1 MRWRRVRDPAAM
13 RDDAGDFTARA
24 LGVSRRLV
32 IGEQLPVAQSSPCMA
47 HADGEAAWTTDA
59 QSDFA
64 SAFPAV
70 PRRSGALP
78 MAPPAQ

>member
-1 MRWRRVRDPAAM
+1 
-13 RDDAGDFTARA
+13 
-24 LGVSRRLV
+24 
-32 IGEQLPVAQSSPCMA
+32 MA
-47 HADGEAAWTTDA
+47 HADGVAAWTTGA

>member
-1 MRWRRVRDPAAM
+1 
-13 RDDAGDFTARA
+13 
-24 LGVSRRLV
+24 
-32 IGEQLPVAQSSPCMA
+32 MA
-47 HADGEAAWTTDA
+47 HAVGVAAWTTDA

-64 SAFPAV
+64 SAFPAM